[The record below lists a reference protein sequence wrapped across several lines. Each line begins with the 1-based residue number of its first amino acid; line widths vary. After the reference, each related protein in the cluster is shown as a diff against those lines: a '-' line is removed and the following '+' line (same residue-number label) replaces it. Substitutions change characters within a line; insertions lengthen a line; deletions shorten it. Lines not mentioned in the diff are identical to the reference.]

1 MAEELKF
8 PKGFLWGA
16 ATAAHQVEGD
26 NYNNWSVWEKEN
38 AERLARQAK
47 TLWQPWQQ
55 KQFPEMFDPQ
65 NYISGRAANHYHLF
79 EKDFDI
85 AQSLGHNAHRFSLEW
100 SRIEPERGKF
110 DEKEIKHYRSVLK
123 ALRERNI
130 RPFVTLWHWTSPVWV
145 VEQGGWENEKTVKDF
160 ERYVTKIAQSFSAE
174 EIPVWMPVNEPGT
187 FIGMGYVQGMFP
199 PNVKNVFRA
208 NKSFKHLMDAHRR
221 AYSII
226 HEHHAKA
233 EVGLSHYATC
243 VQPYRNGPV
252 NRLAVWGLDYIRNWR
267 FLDSVKDDVDFI
279 GIQYYH
285 RDVIDVVPRGG
296 KWGFFDVKNPN
307 DWVNDLNWDM
317 YPEGI
322 YQILKRTARYKK
334 PIYITES
341 GLADRDDRKRWEFIR
356 RNLYW
361 IHRAMSEGV
370 DIRGYFHW
378 SLLDNFEWDKGFWPR
393 FGLVA
398 VDFKTDERHIRPS
411 ARHYKQV
418 CETNTLIP

>member
-1 MAEELKF
+1 
-8 PKGFLWGA
+8 
-16 ATAAHQVEGD
+16 
-26 NYNNWSVWEKEN
+26 
-38 AERLARQAK
+38 
-47 TLWQPWQQ
+47 
-55 KQFPEMFDPQ
+55 
-65 NYISGRAANHYHLF
+65 
-79 EKDFDI
+79 
-85 AQSLGHNAHRFSLEW
+85 
-100 SRIEPERGKF
+100 
-110 DEKEIKHYRSVLK
+110 
-123 ALRERNI
+123 
-130 RPFVTLWHWTSPVWV
+130 
-145 VEQGGWENEKTVKDF
+145 
-160 ERYVTKIAQSFSAE
+160 
-174 EIPVWMPVNEPGT
+174 
-187 FIGMGYVQGMFP
+187 MGYVQGMFP